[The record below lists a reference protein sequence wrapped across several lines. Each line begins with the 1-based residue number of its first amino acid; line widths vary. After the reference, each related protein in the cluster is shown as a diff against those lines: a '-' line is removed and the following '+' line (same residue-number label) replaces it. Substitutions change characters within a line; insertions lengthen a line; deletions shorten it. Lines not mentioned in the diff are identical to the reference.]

1 MSFRFP
7 DPHTMQKS
15 LHKNKDIILAFPRN
29 SINTIVKIAVESLAN
44 QERTV
49 VEIEYEPTFILDKW
63 NIKNPKNSLGL
74 PIAPYDWETELKY
87 LVAISKA
94 LKACAKKI

>member
-7 DPHTMQKS
+7 DPHSMQKS
-15 LHKNKDIILAFPRN
+15 LRNNKDIVLTFPRK
-29 SINTIVKIAVESLAN
+29 SINTIVNIAVESLAN

-49 VEIEYEPTFILDKW
+49 VAIEYEPTFILDKW

-74 PIAPYDWETELKY
+74 PIADYDFETEMKY

-94 LKACAKKI
+94 LKACAKKS